1 MYLILIA
8 IICIVIALFLVK
20 KSIFKPKTAQA
31 LRMIQQE
38 GTVLLDVRTPS
49 EYETGHLTGS
59 INIPVQELRQSIGKL
74 PDKNASI
81 VAYCRS
87 GARSGM
93 AVSMLQQE
101 GYTNA
106 INGGAYEDLK
116 KAMS

>member
-1 MYLILIA
+1 MYLVLIA
-8 IICIVIALFLVK
+8 TICIAIALFLVK
-20 KSIFKPKTAQA
+20 KSIFKPKTGQA

-38 GTVLLDVRTPS
+38 AVLLDVRTPS

-59 INIPVQELRQSIGKL
+59 INIPIQELRQSIGKL

-101 GYTNA
+101 GYTNV

-116 KAMS
+116 KGIY